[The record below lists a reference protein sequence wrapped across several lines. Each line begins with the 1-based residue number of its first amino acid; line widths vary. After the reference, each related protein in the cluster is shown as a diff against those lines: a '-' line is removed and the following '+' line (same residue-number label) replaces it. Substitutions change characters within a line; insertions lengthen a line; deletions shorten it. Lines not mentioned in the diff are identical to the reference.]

1 MENQTP
7 EQKYE
12 DNPEIKAEMPIPANE
27 PQIDFLEVSVISEII
42 QMVEQ
47 IDSKCKGQ
55 IGEDI
60 VNERIK
66 QLAYSKILCNVYGK
80 DITYL
85 IKAYTNLG
93 IAYLDIEYYEQAQEH
108 LLNAFKLNE
117 TLSKDDNLSMKEYQI
132 KILIN
137 LSKCYLENEKG
148 NLETAQQISE
158 KSLIMNKTLFG
169 EDHVSNAD
177 IYYILSKINT
187 KAKHYDAALNNLSDM
202 FKIYEKIYGYDSEKS
217 AKISMEMGQIYELD
231 EKYNDSIQF
240 YENAFNIWKKVIN
253 DNSYEVLFQIAMKL
267 SELYYQVGDF
277 KNSYEKLILTE
288 QEFGDKIQRSLKDRV
303 VYQRCRIKACTKNND
318 INTLLNENF
327 RLVEILKETDENK
340 KTLAKTLVEI
350 GTIYLENNEKERGLD
365 YLNQARKIF
374 NENGDKKCEKEINNK
389 IQEIKNQMSDG
400 QEQENEQEQE
410 KEQEEE

>member
-1 MENQTP
+1 MEPQ

-12 DNPEIKAEMPIPANE
+12 ENQEIRQAPIQDNE

-42 QMVEQ
+42 QIVEQ

-117 TLSKDDNLSMKEYQI
+117 NLSSDDNMSMKEYQI

-137 LSKCYLENEKG
+137 LSKCYLEDSKG
-148 NLETAQQISE
+148 RLDIAQQISE
-158 KSLIMNKTLFG
+158 KSLSMNKKFFG

-187 KAKHYDAALNNLSDM
+187 KAKNFDEALKNLQSM

-217 AKISMEMGQIYELD
+217 AKISMEMGQIYELAGEIKD
-231 EKYNDSIQF
+231 AIEF
-240 YENAFNIWKKVIN
+240 YENSYNIWKKN
-253 DNSYEVLFQIAMKL
+253 Y
-267 SELYYQVGDF
+267 
-277 KNSYEKLILTE
+277 
-288 QEFGDKIQRSLKDRV
+288 
-303 VYQRCRIKACTKNND
+303 
-318 INTLLNENF
+318 
-327 RLVEILKETDENK
+327 
-340 KTLAKTLVEI
+340 
-350 GTIYLENNEKERGLD
+350 
-365 YLNQARKIF
+365 
-374 NENGDKKCEKEINNK
+374 
-389 IQEIKNQMSDG
+389 
-400 QEQENEQEQE
+400 
-410 KEQEEE
+410 